1 MSESDVGA
9 RQGEIL
15 NAIVQEFIRSGE
27 PVGSKYLVG
36 RFQLTVSSATV
47 RNDMSRLEDMGFLQQ
62 PHTSAGRIPTDLGYR
77 FFVDHVPQPVSLEQN
92 KERALE
98 KALGTAPADIEEI
111 LQKASEVL
119 STYTRQAA
127 AILAPQLT
135 GSKIRH
141 LDLVRLTPRLA
152 LLVVVADSGRVEKRV
167 VELEDDTD
175 ANELEAAQAELN
187 RLLADARLID
197 AKKIVDAIARGSG
210 ATTKTQRQL
219 FEGVGSALDEVV
231 REESRMFVGGAANLA
246 AAGDAFG
253 ESESVPRIIE
263 ALERQTVIM
272 KLLSGGLGEPTSVRI
287 GAEMKDD
294 ALQTCSVVM
303 SSYVVGGTPLG
314 TVGVIGPTRMDY
326 EQAMAITRAVAR
338 TIQEHI
344 EQISG

>member
-1 MSESDVGA
+1 VTEQDIGT
-9 RQGEIL
+9 RQGAIL
-15 NAIVQEFIRSGE
+15 NAIVHEFIRSGE

-47 RNDMSRLEDMGFLQQ
+47 RNDMSRLEDLGFLAQ

-77 FFVDHVPQPVSLEQN
+77 FFVDHVPQPVPLEQN

-98 KALGTAPADIEEI
+98 KALASSPADIEEI

-119 STYTRQAA
+119 SSYTRQAA

-141 LDLVRLTPRLA
+141 LDLVRLSPRLV
-152 LLVVVADSGRVEKRV
+152 LLVVVVDSGRVEKRV
-167 VELEDDTD
+167 VELD
-175 ANELEAAQAELN
+175 ADMNVNDLEAAQAELN
-187 RLLADARLID
+187 KLLADARLAD
-197 AKKIVDAIARGSG
+197 AKKIAAALAST
-210 ATTKTQRQL
+210 APAKQKQL
-219 FEGVGSALDEVV
+219 MQGVGNALEDIV
-231 REESRMFVGGAANLA
+231 REESRVFVGGASNLA
-246 AAGDAFG
+246 AAGDSFG
-253 ESESVPRIIE
+253 ESENVPRILE
-263 ALERQTVIM
+263 ALERQTAIM
-272 KLLSGGLGEPTSVRI
+272 KLLSGGLGEATSVRI
-287 GAEMKDD
+287 GAEMPED
-294 ALQTCSVVM
+294 ALQSCSVVM

-344 EQISG
+344 ESISG